1 MSKTRDYAGILGQG
15 LFLSSISFSIG
26 SVAMSSTFSVINFS
40 TDEVTLQNAANALAQ
55 YVLLSVIWTV
65 ATMLVMYSQHS
76 WCGALIGFLCNLVIT
91 GWIVGMY
98 VHAFRIAS
106 RKNNIPFPKLFWW

>member
-1 MSKTRDYAGILGQG
+1 MSKSQDYAAILGQG

-40 TDEVTLQNAANALAQ
+40 TDEKTLQNAANALAQ
-55 YVLLSVIWTV
+55 YVILAVIWTI
-65 ATMLVMYSQHS
+65 ATMLVMYSQYN
-76 WCGALIGFLCNLVIT
+76 WCGALIGFVANLVIT

-98 VHAFRIAS
+98 IHAFKIAS
-106 RKNNIPFPKLFWW
+106 HKNNVPFPHLFFW